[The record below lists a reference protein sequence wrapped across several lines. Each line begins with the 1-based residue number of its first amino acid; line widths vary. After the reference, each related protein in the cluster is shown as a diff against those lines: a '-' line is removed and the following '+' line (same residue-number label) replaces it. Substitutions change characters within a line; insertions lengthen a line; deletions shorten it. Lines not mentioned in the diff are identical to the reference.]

1 MKPLTSLSRA
11 SGLAALAGL
20 AVLIFT
26 ASARADSPVIQSIQ
40 VETTNLVVTARVPA
54 GHVRVVLETRDGLRN
69 GAWRPVAVRRGGGE
83 GGTIAFRLPRASE
96 FGYFRVRADATE
108 PLPASFYTGTNSFD
122 PQPLSSWSGPIYWP
136 IYLDVITFDA
146 QVPTT
151 GQSPDFTTMGV
162 TGGGAS
168 TETREVVESDI
179 WRLAGDT
186 LYFFNQNRG
195 LQVIDVTNPDAAT
208 IRGTLNLPA
217 VGEQMYLLSSNHV
230 ILLTQPACGGNDS
243 EVLIVALS
251 NSVPHVVA
259 RLPVSGT
266 ITESRLVGTALYVA
280 VQTARPVAGGAGDT
294 WEWGNQIVSFDLATP
309 GTPVA
314 RSTLW
319 YSGGNNVVHATDV
332 YFFAITPHPTN
343 EQQSAVNAIDITA
356 PDGTMNAHES
366 ITAAGRLADKF
377 KLNWSESVLSVI
389 SEVSG
394 FPLVTKL
401 ETFRLSDPRS
411 LSPLATA
418 KLGEVELGHGERLFA
433 TRFDGPRAYVVTFL
447 QIDPLWVV
455 DLSDPTRPTISG
467 ELEVPGWSTY
477 IHPMGNRLVAVGTET
492 NRTTVSLF
500 DVSDPSAPALLN
512 RVSLGDSYSSSEA
525 NSDEKAF
532 TVLEEAGL
540 ILLPVEGYTTNGFR
554 SWVQLI
560 DLGTNSL
567 AARGMI
573 EHHFVPRRA
582 ALHRDRI
589 VSFSSV
595 ELLSVNATD
604 RNAPQLTGRLEL
616 AWPVNRVFVS
626 GDYLIEITTG
636 NDWDAQAAPIVRV
649 APALNP
655 GQVLTTLAFTN
666 APIVGATVRSN
677 RLYLVQ
683 ARSSYG
689 GLWLVGTTPPAR
701 PLWLTIVDLSSL
713 PALSVLGQTAAT
725 TSSLGWNSE
734 LEPVWPRPG
743 LLVWVVGNNNYNPGW
758 SGSWDGIMVGAPM
771 SLGWRPHSIQNGGGG
786 RLLAFDVSSN
796 TAPALLSDINL
807 AANGGWSFSKP
818 FATDGLVYLS
828 HQAYAELEITNPVT
842 VTNVVYFDWWP
853 TRYQRSYLD
862 VVDYA
867 DAQQPTVRPPVNIP
881 GTLQGISHHGELLY
895 TVGFH
900 RASTNWND
908 GMEALDASA
917 YDGVAAY
924 LVDSLSLSN
933 VSPHPI
939 LVSGTNIFLGRA
951 QAFSTTNLVSPTFET
966 WTLSSGGDFTKLG
979 SVTLAG
985 AASDLVSFP
994 GLLAAQLHGN
1004 RMVVFDDA
1012 NPAALRLVGEGPAT
1026 GCLPFDLRHA
1036 DAASDRKLWLPLN
1049 DYGVTVIKLLP

>member
-1 MKPLTSLSRA
+1 MKTLASFYRE
-11 SGLAALAGL
+11 SGLAAVSVFAALTL
-20 AVLIFT
+20 T
-26 ASARADSPVIQSIQ
+26 ASVRADSPVIQSIQ
-40 VETTNLVVTARVPA
+40 VEATNLVVTARVPD
-54 GHVRVVLETRDGLRN
+54 GHARVVLETRDGLRN
-69 GAWRPVAVRRGGGE
+69 GAWRPLAVRRSGGA
-83 GGTIAFRLPRASE
+83 GGTIVFRLPRASE
-96 FGYFRVRADATE
+96 FAYFRVRADATE

-122 PQPLSSWSGPIYWP
+122 PQPLSSWLGPAYWP
-136 IYLDVITFDA
+136 IYDIIAFDA
-146 QVPTT
+146 QVTT
-151 GQSPDFTTMGV
+151 MDSTTMGANS
-162 TGGGAS
+162 GAS

-179 WRLAGDT
+179 WRVSGDT
-186 LYFFNQNRG
+186 VYFFNQNRG
-195 LQVIDVTNPDAAT
+195 LQIIDVANPDAAT

-280 VQTARPVAGGAGDT
+280 AQTARPVAGGAGDT
-294 WEWGNQIVSFDLATP
+294 WEWGNQIASFDLATP
-309 GTPVA
+309 DAPVA

-343 EQQSAVNAIDITA
+343 GQQSAVNAIDITA
-356 PDGTMNAHES
+356 PDGTMNAHET
-366 ITAAGRLADKF
+366 ITAAGRVADKF
-377 KLNWSESVLSVI
+377 KLNWSENVLSVI

-394 FPLVTKL
+394 NPLVTKL

-433 TRFDGPRAYVVTFL
+433 TRFDGTRAYVVTFL

-455 DLSDPTRPTISG
+455 DLSDPTHPTVSG

-477 IHPMGNRLVAVGTET
+477 IHPLGNRLVAVGIET

-500 DVSDPSAPALLN
+500 DVSDPGAPALLS
-512 RVSLGDSYSSSEA
+512 RAQLGSSYSSSEA
-525 NSDEKAF
+525 NRDEKAF
-532 TVLEEAGL
+532 TVLEHAGL
-540 ILLPVEGYTTNGFR
+540 ILLPIEGYTTNGFR

-567 AARGMI
+567 TARGMI
-573 EHHFVPRRA
+573 EHDFVPRRA
-582 ALHRDRI
+582 TLHRDRI
-589 VSFSSV
+589 VSFSAI

-604 RNAPQLTGRLEL
+604 RDAPELTGRLEL
-616 AWPVNRVFVS
+616 AWAVNRVFLA
-626 GDYLIEITTG
+626 GNYLIEITTG
-636 NDWDAQAAPIVRV
+636 NDYWDPQATPVVRV
-649 APALNP
+649 TPALNP
-655 GQVLTTLAFTN
+655 GQVLTALTLTN

-677 RLYLVQ
+677 CLYLVQ
-683 ARSSYG
+683 SRNG
-689 GLWLVGTTPPAR
+689 GGHVAGGNNTNPPPVPMLWLS
-701 PLWLTIVDLSSL
+701 IVDLSSL
-713 PALSVLGQTAAT
+713 PALNVLGQTAAA
-725 TSSLGWNSE
+725 TSPFGWNTE
-734 LEPVWPRPG
+734 FEPVWPRPD
-743 LLVWVVGNNNYNPGW
+743 LLVWAVRENNYGW
-758 SGSWDGIMVGAPM
+758 GWGWGGLRGGLVLDAPV
-771 SLGWRPHSIQNGGGG
+771 SLGWLWPYPNQTSGG

-796 TAPALLSDINL
+796 TAPALVSDINL
-807 AANGGWSFSKP
+807 ATNGGWNFSKP
-818 FATDGLVYLS
+818 FANDGLVYLS
-828 HQAYAELEITNPVT
+828 HQAHVELETTNT
-842 VTNVVYFDWWP
+842 VSETNIVIFNWWLP
-853 TRYQRSYLD
+853 RLQRSYLD

-867 DAQQPTVRPPVNIP
+867 DARQPTVRPPVNIA

-900 RASTNWND
+900 HASTNWND
-908 GMEALDASA
+908 GAEALDASA

-924 LVDSLSLSN
+924 LVGSLSLSN

-951 QAFSTTNLVSPTFET
+951 RAFSTTNLVSPALET
-966 WTLSSGGDFTKLG
+966 WTLSSAGDFTKLG

-994 GLLAAQLHGN
+994 GLLAVQLHGN
-1004 RMVVFDDA
+1004 RVVVFDDSDPSA
-1012 NPAALRLVGEGPAT
+1012 VRLVGEGPT
-1026 GCLPFDLRHA
+1026 VGCLHFNLRHA
-1036 DAASDRKLWLPLN
+1036 DAASARDLWLPL
-1049 DYGVTVIKLLP
+1049 DTYGVTRVKLSP